1 MKRNNFHF
9 WLKVSENER
18 YNKEQGK
25 GGTPMTMDCN
35 ERIFYYFNELTKI
48 PHGSRNE
55 KQLSDWLVQFA
66 KDHGLRWIQDEMN
79 NVMIYKDGTAG
90 MEQHGAVILQAHMDM
105 VCEKEADVD
114 FDFETQ
120 PLDTYVEDG
129 WLKARGTTLGADD
142 GVGVAMMLALLEDDQ
157 KPHPPLECVFT
168 VMEEIGLNGAQG
180 LKKEYFTAHRMI
192 NMDCG
197 GEDKT
202 AVSTAGGLVCTMTRV
217 RPQEKWDGSG
227 WKLTVSGLKGGHS
240 GGNIDKELGNAN
252 KIAIRALREL
262 VKNELEVWIADWDG
276 GNKDN
281 AIPRDCWIR
290 FASQDSRKVRKAI
303 EKVAADVKAE
313 LKASDPEVTLTLS
326 EDTTIENVYS
336 AEDSKAFIDFITV
349 LPNGLR
355 AKSMAIPGLTW
366 ASENLASIKRRGSS
380 LVITLSLRSAQK
392 SWIEKMSDELEILS
406 GLYGWTCSFDNG
418 YPAWDYKEESVMR
431 QKLAEL
437 VKEKTGKQLKLEAGH
452 GGTECGV
459 FCEMIPDIDIVT
471 MVPEASGA
479 HTPQEKLNL
488 ATFQR
493 TYALLCELL
502 SRLDA

>member
-1 MKRNNFHF
+1 
-9 WLKVSENER
+9 
-18 YNKEQGK
+18 
-25 GGTPMTMDCN
+25 MTMDLN

-79 NVMIYKDGTAG
+79 NVIIYKAGTAG
-90 MEQHGAVILQAHMDM
+90 LEKAGAVILQAHMDM
-105 VCEKEADVD
+105 VCEKEAGVD

-120 PLDTYVEDG
+120 ALNTYVEDG

-142 GVGVAMMLALLEDDQ
+142 GVGVAMMLALLEADQ

-180 LKKEYFTAHRMI
+180 LKTDYFTAKRMI

-202 AVSTAGGLVCTMTRV
+202 VVSTAGGLVCTMTMV
-217 RPQEKWDGSG
+217 RPQESFEGSG

-240 GGNIDKELGNAN
+240 GSNIDKELGNAN
-252 KIAIRALREL
+252 KIAVRCLREL

-290 FASQDSRKVRKAI
+290 FASQDSRKVQKCV
-303 EKVAADVKAE
+303 EQVAEQVKAE
-313 LKASDPEVTLTLS
+313 LKASDPDVAITLEADS
-326 EDTTIENVYS
+326 TISAVYS
-336 AEDSKAFIDFITV
+336 AQDSKAFINFITV
-349 LPNGLR
+349 LPSGLR

-380 LVITLSLRSAQK
+380 LIVTISMRSAQK
-392 SWIEKMSDELEILS
+392 SWIEKMSDELTILS
-406 GLYGWTCSFDNG
+406 GLYGWTCSFANG
-418 YPAWDYKEESVMR
+418 YPAWDYCEKSAMR
-431 QKLAEL
+431 QKLAAL
-437 VKEKTGKQLKLEAGH
+437 VQQKTGKELKTEAGH

-459 FCEMIPDIDIVT
+459 FCEMIPGIDIVT
-471 MVPEASGA
+471 IVPEASGA

-488 ATFQR
+488 ASFKR
-493 TYALLCELL
+493 TYDLLCELL
-502 SRLDA
+502 ASLED